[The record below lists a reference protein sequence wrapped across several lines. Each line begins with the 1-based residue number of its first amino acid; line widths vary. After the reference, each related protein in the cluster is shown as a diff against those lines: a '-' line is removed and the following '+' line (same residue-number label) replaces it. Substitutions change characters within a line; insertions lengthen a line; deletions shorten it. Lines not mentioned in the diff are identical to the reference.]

1 MASILVI
8 GSGLGGLL
16 AAVRAADA
24 GHRVV
29 LVTKSVLP
37 ESNTRYAQGGIAA
50 ALFRDDSVDAHVLDT
65 LRAGAGLCDPAAVR
79 VLCEEGPARVR
90 DLIRFGV
97 DFDRDESG
105 VARGLEAAHSRSR
118 VVHAGGDA
126 TGAAVEAALVA
137 TVRRRAAIEV
147 REHTML
153 VDLILDR
160 GDVVG
165 ARVLAP
171 DGVQLS
177 LTADAVILATG
188 GAGALYTH
196 TTNPPVA
203 TGDGVAA
210 AWRAGA
216 SVSDLEFYQFH
227 PTALAVP
234 GTPLVS
240 EAVRGEGA
248 VLRDQ
253 LGDRFMLAEHA
264 DAELAPRDVVAR
276 AIASQME
283 QQSGTPVLLDATA
296 LGREL
301 LETRFPTITAACRA
315 AGLDWAVDP
324 IPVAPAAHYWM
335 GGVETD
341 AWGRTSLPGLFAVG
355 EVACTGSHGANRLA
369 SNSLLEAAVFADR
382 AVRALGEPWPPRAA
396 TTAVRSD
403 PLVGLANPGDAG
415 ASRSDHG
422 DLGKLD
428 QRMGALVEIST
439 SSIPGLPSASQSA
452 NRPHSLV
459 EISTSSIPGL
469 PNASQSAN
477 LSPALVEISTS
488 SNPGLPNASQ
498 SANLSPALVEISTS
512 SIQGLP
518 NETAIGTPSADLGT
532 PVNRQALQQLL
543 WDFAGVHRSGV
554 GLNHAAHSLTQWVS
568 PPATSRDVAALEDRN
583 LLDLARLLVT
593 AALAREESRG
603 AHYRS
608 DFTDTRPELAT
619 SYSQSRTLIPAK
631 EAIAC

>member
-1 MASILVI
+1 MSSVLVI

-24 GHRVV
+24 GHLVV

-65 LRAGAGLCDPAAVR
+65 LRAGAGLCDPTAVR

-137 TVRRRAAIEV
+137 TVRGRTAIDV

-153 VDLILDR
+153 VDLLVDE
-160 GDVVG
+160 GVVRG
-165 ARVLAP
+165 ARVLEAH
-171 DGVQLS
+171 GVQQDID
-177 LTADAVILATG
+177 ADAVILATG

-196 TTNPPVA
+196 TTNPSVA

-210 AWRAGA
+210 AYRAGA
-216 SVSDLEFYQFH
+216 SVADLEFYQFH

-248 VLRDQ
+248 VLRGQ
-253 LGDRFMLAEHA
+253 LGERFLLAAHP

-276 AIASQME
+276 AIALQME
-283 QQSGTPVLLDATA
+283 RQNGAPVLLDATA

-315 AGLDWAVDP
+315 AGLDWAVSA

-341 AWGRTSLPGLFAVG
+341 AWARTSLPGLFAVG
-355 EVACTGSHGANRLA
+355 EVARTGAHGANRLA

-382 AVRALGEPWPPRAA
+382 AVRALGQPWLLRTPTTPAA
-396 TTAVRSD
+396 HTLHATQPENRSH
-403 PLVGLANPGDAG
+403 PLAA
-415 ASRSDHG
+415 
-422 DLGKLD
+422 
-428 QRMGALVEIST
+428 
-439 SSIPGLPSASQSA
+439 
-452 NRPHSLV
+452 
-459 EISTSSIPGL
+459 
-469 PNASQSAN
+469 
-477 LSPALVEISTS
+477 
-488 SNPGLPNASQ
+488 
-498 SANLSPALVEISTS
+498 S

-518 NETAIGTPSADLGT
+518 NETAITAPSADFGRVDRST
-532 PVNRQALQQLL
+532 LQQLL
-543 WDFAGVHRSGV
+543 WDLAGVHRSGT
-554 GLNHAAHSLTQWVS
+554 GLTAAAAALVDWSA
-568 PPATSRDVAALEDRN
+568 PPANSTSVTALEDRN
-583 LLDLARLLVT
+583 LLGLARLLVA

-608 DFTDTRPELAT
+608 DFPDTRPELAW
-619 SYSQSRTLIPAK
+619 SRPQSLELVPAQ

>member
-8 GSGLGGLL
+8 GSGLAGLL

-65 LRAGAGLCDPAAVR
+65 LRAGAGLGDPAAVR
-79 VLCEEGPARVR
+79 VLCQEGPARVR

-153 VDLILDR
+153 VDLLVDD
-160 GDVVG
+160 GADVFVRG
-165 ARVLAP
+165 ARVLGP

-177 LTADAVILATG
+177 LAADAVILATG

-196 TTNPPVA
+196 TTNPSVA

-210 AWRAGA
+210 AYRAGA
-216 SVSDLEFYQFH
+216 CVADLEFYQFH
-227 PTALAVP
+227 PTALATP

-248 VLRDQ
+248 VLRST
-253 LGDRFMLAEHA
+253 GTGTGTERKRGERFMLAEHP

-276 AIASQME
+276 AIARQMDSQH
-283 QQSGTPVLLDATA
+283 GAPVLLDATE

-301 LETRFPTITAACRA
+301 LESRFPTITAACRA

-341 AWGRTSLPGLFAVG
+341 VWGRTSLPGLFAVG
-355 EVACTGSHGANRLA
+355 EVARTGAHGANRLA

-382 AVRALGEPWPPRAA
+382 AVRALGRPWPVRAA
-396 TTAVRSD
+396 PHRGAHYAD
-403 PLVGLANPGDAG
+403 PLIVG
-415 ASRSDHG
+415 
-422 DLGKLD
+422 
-428 QRMGALVEIST
+428 
-439 SSIPGLPSASQSA
+439 
-452 NRPHSLV
+452 
-459 EISTSSIPGL
+459 
-469 PNASQSAN
+469 
-477 LSPALVEISTS
+477 
-488 SNPGLPNASQ
+488 
-498 SANLSPALVEISTS
+498 
-512 SIQGLP
+512 
-518 NETAIGTPSADLGT
+518 GT
-532 PVNRQALQQLL
+532 PVVRRELQQLL
-543 WDFAGVHRSGV
+543 WDFAGVHRSGT
-554 GLNHAAHSLTQWVS
+554 GLAHAASVIAGWEA
-568 PPATSRDVAALEDRN
+568 PRDAATVAALEDRN
-583 LLDLARLLVT
+583 LLDLARLLVS

-608 DFTDTRPELAT
+608 DFPDTRPELAR
-619 SYSQSRTLIPAK
+619 SRSQALQRAPRNLELVPAR
-631 EAIAC
+631 EAILC

>member
-1 MASILVI
+1 MASVLVI

-24 GHRVV
+24 GHHVV

-65 LRAGAGLCDPAAVR
+65 LRAGAGLCDPEAVR
-79 VLCEEGPARVR
+79 VLCTEGPARVR

-137 TVRRRAAIEV
+137 TVQRRTTIEV

-153 VDLILDR
+153 VDLLVSESTAHESTAHADPAPGTR
-160 GDVVG
+160 VVHG
-165 ARVLAP
+165 ARVLGP
-171 DGVQLS
+171 DGVQHS
-177 LTADAVILATG
+177 LNADAVILATG

-196 TTNPPVA
+196 TTNPTVA

-210 AWRAGA
+210 AYRAGA
-216 SVSDLEFYQFH
+216 SVADLEFYQFH

-248 VLRDQ
+248 VLRGE
-253 LGDRFMLAEHA
+253 LGERFMLAEHP

-276 AIASQME
+276 AIARQME
-283 QQSGTPVLLDATA
+283 RQHGAPVSLDATA
-296 LGREL
+296 LGRDL
-301 LETRFPTITAACRA
+301 LETRFPTITAACTA
-315 AGLDWAVDP
+315 AGLDWAVAP

-341 AWGRTSLPGLFAVG
+341 VWGRTSLPGLFAVG
-355 EVACTGSHGANRLA
+355 EVARTGAHGANRLA

-382 AVRALGEPWPPRAA
+382 AVRALGRSAALEPVATVAPVGTPTHQLDAPVAATQDDPSALAQGHDRAA
-396 TTAVRSD
+396 
-403 PLVGLANPGDAG
+403 L
-415 ASRSDHG
+415 
-422 DLGKLD
+422 
-428 QRMGALVEIST
+428 Q
-439 SSIPGLPSASQSA
+439 
-452 NRPHSLV
+452 
-459 EISTSSIPGL
+459 
-469 PNASQSAN
+469 N
-477 LSPALVEISTS
+477 LMWE
-488 SNPGLPNASQ
+488 
-498 SANLSPALVEISTS
+498 
-512 SIQGLP
+512 
-518 NETAIGTPSADLGT
+518 
-532 PVNRQALQQLL
+532 
-543 WDFAGVHRSGV
+543 FAGVHRSGA
-554 GLNHAAHSLTQWVS
+554 GLAHAADTLVGWIA
-568 PPATSRDVAALEDRN
+568 PAATSTSVADLEDRN
-583 LLDLARLLVT
+583 LLDLARLLVS

-608 DFTDTRPELAT
+608 DFPLTRPELA
-619 SYSQSRTLIPAK
+619 QSRSQTRYPALVPAK

>member
-24 GHRVV
+24 GHHVV

-65 LRAGAGLCDPAAVR
+65 LRAGAGLCEPAAVR

-137 TVRRRAAIEV
+137 TVRRRASIDV

-153 VDLILDR
+153 VDLLVD
-160 GDVVG
+160 GGVVGG
-165 ARVLAP
+165 ARVLGP
-171 DGVQLS
+171 DNVQR
-177 LTADAVILATG
+177 TVEADAVILATG

-196 TTNPPVA
+196 TTNPSVA

-210 AWRAGA
+210 AYRAGA
-216 SVSDLEFYQFH
+216 NVVDLEFYQFH

-248 VLRDQ
+248 VLRS
-253 LGDRFMLAEHA
+253 LLADRFMLAEHP

-276 AIASQME
+276 AIARQME
-283 QQSGTPVLLDATA
+283 RQGGSPVLLDATA

-301 LETRFPTITAACRA
+301 LETRFPTITTACRA
-315 AGLDWAVDP
+315 AGLDWAIEA

-335 GGVETD
+335 GGVATD
-341 AWGRTSLPGLFAVG
+341 TWARTSLPGLFAVG
-355 EVACTGSHGANRLA
+355 EVAHTGAHGANRLA

-382 AVRALGEPWPPRAA
+382 AVRALGQPWPTGA
-396 TTAVRSD
+396 TRTAKR
-403 PLVGLANPGDAG
+403 PHPP
-415 ASRSDHG
+415 
-422 DLGKLD
+422 
-428 QRMGALVEIST
+428 VEIST
-439 SSIPGLPSASQSA
+439 SSIPGLPD
-452 NRPHSLV
+452 
-459 EISTSSIPGL
+459 
-469 PNASQSAN
+469 
-477 LSPALVEISTS
+477 
-488 SNPGLPNASQ
+488 
-498 SANLSPALVEISTS
+498 
-512 SIQGLP
+512 
-518 NETAIGTPSADLGT
+518 ETAIKLPSADASTLVDRPT
-532 PVNRQALQQLL
+532 LQQLL
-543 WDFAGVHRSGV
+543 WDLAGVHRSGG
-554 GLNHAAHSLTQWVS
+554 GLATAAALLAGWTAPEQ
-568 PPATSRDVAALEDRN
+568 TSTSVAALEDRN
-583 LLDLARLLVT
+583 LLGLGRLLVA

-608 DFTDTRPELAT
+608 DFPEPRPELARSVT
-619 SYSQSRTLIPAK
+619 QARHIQPLPLVAAQ

>member
-1 MASILVI
+1 MASVLVI

-24 GHRVV
+24 GHSVV

-126 TGAAVEAALVA
+126 TGAAVETALVA

-160 GDVVG
+160 GEVVG
-165 ARVLAP
+165 ARVLGP
-171 DGVQLS
+171 NGVQLS
-177 LTADAVILATG
+177 LIADAVILATG

-196 TTNPPVA
+196 TTNPSVA

-210 AWRAGA
+210 AYRAGA
-216 SVSDLEFYQFH
+216 SVADLEFYQFH

-253 LGDRFMLAEHA
+253 LGGRFMLGEHS

-276 AIASQME
+276 AIARQMDR
-283 QQSGTPVLLDATA
+283 QGGTPVLLDATA
-296 LGREL
+296 LGRTL
-301 LETRFPTITAACRA
+301 LEARFPTITAACRA

-324 IPVAPAAHYWM
+324 LPVAPAAHYWM

-341 AWGRTSLPGLFAVG
+341 AWGRTTLPGLFAVG
-355 EVACTGSHGANRLA
+355 EVARTGAHGANRLA

-382 AVRALGEPWPPRAA
+382 AVRALGAPWRASA
-396 TTAVRSD
+396 TLTTQAAPS
-403 PLVGLANPGDAG
+403 PGLAVAAHVDNAPRPANLP
-415 ASRSDHG
+415 HP
-422 DLGKLD
+422 
-428 QRMGALVEIST
+428 LVEIST
-439 SSIPGLPSASQSA
+439 SA
-452 NRPHSLV
+452 
-459 EISTSSIPGL
+459 
-469 PNASQSAN
+469 
-477 LSPALVEISTS
+477 
-488 SNPGLPNASQ
+488 
-498 SANLSPALVEISTS
+498 
-512 SIQGLP
+512 IQGLP
-518 NETAIGTPSADLGT
+518 NEPARGTPSADLGT
-532 PVNRQALQQLL
+532 LVNRQTLQQLL
-543 WDFAGVHRSGV
+543 WDSAGVHRSGI
-554 GLNHAAHSLTQWVS
+554 GLTAAAAALAEWSAPDPSST
-568 PPATSRDVAALEDRN
+568 AVAALEDRN
-583 LLDLARLLVT
+583 LLDLARLLVA
-593 AALAREESRG
+593 AALDREESRG

-608 DFTDTRPELAT
+608 DFPQTRPELAR
-619 SYSQSRTLIPAK
+619 SVSQVRRSQSRTLIPAK

>member
-24 GHRVV
+24 GHHVI

-65 LRAGAGLCDPAAVR
+65 LRAGAGLCEPAAVR

-137 TVRRRAAIEV
+137 TVRRRASIDV

-153 VDLILDR
+153 VDLLVE
-160 GDVVG
+160 GGVVGG
-165 ARVLAP
+165 ARVLGP
-171 DGVQLS
+171 DNMQR
-177 LTADAVILATG
+177 TIDADAVILATG

-196 TTNPPVA
+196 TTNPSVA

-210 AWRAGA
+210 AYRAGA
-216 SVSDLEFYQFH
+216 DVADLEFYQFH
-227 PTALAVP
+227 PTALAAP

-248 VLRDQ
+248 VLRS
-253 LGDRFMLAEHA
+253 LLADRFMLAEHP

-276 AIASQME
+276 AIARQME
-283 QQSGTPVLLDATA
+283 RQGGAPVLLDATA

-301 LETRFPTITAACRA
+301 LETRFPTITTACRT
-315 AGLDWAVDP
+315 AGLDWAIEA

-335 GGVETD
+335 GGVATD
-341 AWGRTSLPGLFAVG
+341 TWARTSLPGLFAVG
-355 EVACTGSHGANRLA
+355 EVARTGAHGANRLA

-382 AVRALGEPWPPRAA
+382 AVRALGQPWPVGA
-396 TTAVRSD
+396 THTTMR
-403 PLVGLANPGDAG
+403 PHPP
-415 ASRSDHG
+415 
-422 DLGKLD
+422 
-428 QRMGALVEIST
+428 VEFST
-439 SSIPGLPSASQSA
+439 SSIHGLSDETAIKLPSADASTLVD
-452 NRPHSLV
+452 RP
-459 EISTSSIPGL
+459 
-469 PNASQSAN
+469 
-477 LSPALVEISTS
+477 
-488 SNPGLPNASQ
+488 
-498 SANLSPALVEISTS
+498 
-512 SIQGLP
+512 
-518 NETAIGTPSADLGT
+518 
-532 PVNRQALQQLL
+532 ALQQLL
-543 WDFAGVHRSGV
+543 WDVAGVHRSGG
-554 GLNHAAHSLTQWVS
+554 GL
-568 PPATSRDVAALEDRN
+568 ATATAILAEWTAPEHTSTSVAALEDRN
-583 LLDLARLLVT
+583 LLGLGRLLVA

-608 DFTDTRPELAT
+608 DFPEPRPELAH
-619 SYSQSRTLIPAK
+619 SVSQARHVQPLPLVAAQ

>member
-50 ALFRDDSVDAHVLDT
+50 ALFRDDSVDAHVFDT

-137 TVRRRAAIEV
+137 TVRRRTAIEV

-153 VDLILDR
+153 VDLLVDSDNDDDIIIR
-160 GDVVG
+160 G
-165 ARVLAP
+165 ARVLGPNGA
-171 DGVQLS
+171 QES
-177 LTADAVILATG
+177 LDADAVILATG
-188 GAGALYTH
+188 GAGALYAH
-196 TTNPPVA
+196 TTNPLVA

-216 SVSDLEFYQFH
+216 SVTDLEFYQFH

-234 GTPLVS
+234 STPLVS

-248 VLRDQ
+248 VLRSPS
-253 LGDRFMLAEHA
+253 GERFMLAEHP

-276 AIASQME
+276 AIAGQME
-283 QQSGTPVLLDATA
+283 RQNGAPVLLDATA

-341 AWGRTSLPGLFAVG
+341 TWGRTSLTGLFAVG
-355 EVACTGSHGANRLA
+355 EVARTGAHGANRLA

-382 AVRALGEPWPPRAA
+382 AVRALALFPSDEPA
-396 TTAVRSD
+396 TH
-403 PLVGLANPGDAG
+403 PLVELVGTTQPLVEVVETTIDGLD
-415 ASRSDHG
+415 
-422 DLGKLD
+422 KLD
-428 QRMGALVEIST
+428 QRHDLPLVDRT
-439 SSIPGLPSASQSA
+439 VLQ
-452 NRPHSLV
+452 
-459 EISTSSIPGL
+459 
-469 PNASQSAN
+469 N
-477 LSPALVEISTS
+477 LMWE
-488 SNPGLPNASQ
+488 
-498 SANLSPALVEISTS
+498 
-512 SIQGLP
+512 
-518 NETAIGTPSADLGT
+518 
-532 PVNRQALQQLL
+532 
-543 WDFAGVHRSGV
+543 FAGVHRSGV
-554 GLNHAAHSLTQWVS
+554 GLTQATRTLAEWAA
-568 PPATSRDVAALEDRN
+568 PPATCTSVAALEDRN
-583 LLDLARLLVT
+583 LLDLARLLVA

-608 DFTDTRPELAT
+608 DFAETRPELAC
-619 SYSQSRTLIPAK
+619 SRSQTRHLELAPAK